1 MTMTKGERVM
11 AALGGK
17 LVDRVPPAFRRHP
30 FVTEDSAEGLA
41 TDA

>member
-17 LVDRVPPAFRRHP
+17 LVDRVPPVVRRHT
-30 FVTEDSAEGLA
+30 FATEDSAEGLA